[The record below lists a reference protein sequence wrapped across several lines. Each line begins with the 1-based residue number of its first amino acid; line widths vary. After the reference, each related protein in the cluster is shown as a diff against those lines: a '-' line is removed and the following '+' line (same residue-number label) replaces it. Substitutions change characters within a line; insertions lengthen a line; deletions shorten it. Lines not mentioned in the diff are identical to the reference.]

1 MVCNNLFIMELFLN
15 MINNNTDK
23 YSVYQVT
30 PKGYTF
36 LGRQFVCFAILC
48 IKMLIMGKF
57 FI

>member
-15 MINNNTDK
+15 MINKNTDK

-36 LGRQFVCFAILC
+36 LGRKFVCFCHFMYQNADY
-48 IKMLIMGKF
+48 G
-57 FI
+57 